1 MKLSILKK
9 ILPYQISNYLEQVR
23 SNYNLKKAI
32 QKEEKSILF
41 LTRKKFYQQIIK
53 KGDTYFDI
61 GANYGNRIGPILKI
75 GAKKVVAV
83 EPQKECCDHLK
94 KIYPQIVILQKGV
107 GAENAVKEF
116 YISDQSVLST
126 FSEEF
131 INTTQSRRFKDTEW
145 KEKQMIEI
153 IRMDDLIMKYG
164 MPDFIKI
171 DVEGYELEVISGLS
185 KKVRMLS
192 FEYTTPE
199 LAHKLEP
206 ILTKLKA
213 LGEYKFNYSKGESMQ
228 FELLEWMDS
237 DAGIKFVRTGDFLQ
251 TGFGDIY
258 INFIQ

>member
-9 ILPYQISNYLEQVR
+9 ILPYQISIYLEQLR
-23 SNYNLKKAI
+23 GTYNLKKI
-32 QKEEKSILF
+32 KKEEEKSIEF
-41 LTRKKFYQQIIK
+41 LARKKFYQQIIK

-75 GAKKVVAV
+75 GAKKVVAI
-83 EPQKECCDHLK
+83 EPQGVCCDHLK
-94 KIYPQIVILQKGV
+94 KIYPKIIVLQNGL
-107 GAENAVKEF
+107 GAEKAVKEF

-126 FSEEF
+126 FSQEF
-131 INTTQSRRFKDTEW
+131 INSTQSKRFKGIEW
-145 KEKQMIEI
+145 REKQMIEI
-153 IRMDDLIMKYG
+153 IRLDDLIIKYG

-171 DVEGYELEVISGLS
+171 DVEGYELEVVNGLS
-185 KKVRMLS
+185 KKVKMLS

-206 ILTKLKA
+206 ILMKLKA

-228 FELLEWMDS
+228 FELIDWMDS
-237 DAGIKFVRTGDFLQ
+237 DAGIKFIKTSVFLQ

-258 INFIQ
+258 INFI